1 MTIYTTL
8 TLTMT
13 INDPFI
19 EQLVRSHT
27 PILIGENEF
36 YIERSPLGSCDGCYF
51 HEKRCSSKAVTICCS
66 NGGNILKLK
75 EQNNK

>member
-1 MTIYTTL
+1 MVIIDKQIEHLVTT
-8 TLTMT
+8 
-13 INDPFI
+13 
-19 EQLVRSHT
+19 HT
-27 PILIGENEF
+27 PIKIKDIEY

-51 HEKRCSSKAVTICCS
+51 YKKQCPSKAVTICCS